1 MLPSFDFEQKL
12 WERGHRYIVGLDE
25 VGRGAWAGPVVVGAV
40 VFSPHI
46 ELPEGIKDSKELT
59 SVLREKFAPII
70 KKMALGFSFGI
81 IDVEEI
87 NQLGIGKATQL
98 AMRQAIKNLPLK
110 ADFHL
115 IDAFYI
121 KYLRRSSQQP
131 IKKGDKKSLT
141 IASAS
146 IIAKVFRDK
155 MMVELAKFHPGFYF
169 DQNKGYGT
177 KKHQEAIKSLGF
189 SPIHRTSFNLN
200 HFLSLG
206 RCNESTPRNE

>member
-1 MLPSFDFEQKL
+1 MTFPTFDY
-12 WERGHRYIVGLDE
+12 ERNIWRRGYRYVVGIDE

-46 ELPEGIKDSKELT
+46 DLPGGIKDSKELT
-59 SVLREKFAPII
+59 SPLREKFAAII
-70 KKMALGFSFGI
+70 KEMSLGFSFGI

-87 NQLGIGKATQL
+87 NKLGIGKATQL
-98 AMRQAIKNLPLK
+98 AMKQAIKNLPLK

-121 KYLRRSSQQP
+121 KHMRRSSQQP

-155 MMVELAKFHPGFYF
+155 LMIKLAKLHQGYYF

-189 SPIHRTSFNLN
+189 SPIHRTSFNL
-200 HFLSLG
+200 HFLTPSPG
-206 RCNESTPRNE
+206 R